1 MKKPNTAM
9 IFAFM
14 CVAASAARAAQ
25 PSAAQATQNSNNGC
39 RRLAELNEAVQDCD
53 GNRKYLEAG
62 QACVQTF
69 RAFMAAEKESALR
82 SLEAVQAG
90 GLVAGPKHSEAV
102 QTLGKVLDAGE
113 AAGESLKGYLANIV
127 YPEDWDAPPEVI
139 GNPADFFNSHK
150 CYRESRDGLESLTE
164 EIDLSVKQVVE
175 ALAARPPTA
184 AKPVH

>member
-1 MKKPNTAM
+1 MKTRNTAM

-14 CVAASAARAAQ
+14 CVAAS
-25 PSAAQATQNSNNGC
+25 SAQAAPKSSTSC
-39 RRLAELNEAVQDCD
+39 PKVSDLNEAVQSCE
-53 GNRKYLEAG
+53 GNKKYLEAG
-62 QACVQTF
+62 QACLQSFKTF
-69 RAFMAAEKESALR
+69 LAAEKEAAFR

-90 GLVAGPKHSEAV
+90 GIVAGAKHSEAV
-102 QTLGKVLDAGE
+102 QVLGKVLEVGE
-113 AAGESLKGYLANIV
+113 ATSENVKGYLSNIV
-127 YPEDWDAPPEVI
+127 YPEDWDAPTEVI

-150 CYRESRDGLESLTE
+150 CYRESRDGLEALTE

>member
-1 MKKPNTAM
+1 MKTKNTAM

-14 CVAASAARAAQ
+14 CVAAS
-25 PSAAQATQNSNNGC
+25 SAQARDPGAGTLSLLNC
-39 RRLAELNEAVQDCD
+39 RKLGELNEAVQDCG

-62 QACVQTF
+62 QACLQAYK
-69 RAFMAAEKESALR
+69 AFLSAEKESALR
-82 SLEAVQAG
+82 SLEALQAG
-90 GLVAGPKHSEAV
+90 GLVAGEKHSEAV
-102 QTLGKVLDAGE
+102 RTLGKVLDAGE
-113 AAGESLKGYLANIV
+113 AASESVKGYLANIV

-150 CYRESRDGLESLTE
+150 CYRESRDGLEALTE

-184 AKPVH
+184 AKPSH